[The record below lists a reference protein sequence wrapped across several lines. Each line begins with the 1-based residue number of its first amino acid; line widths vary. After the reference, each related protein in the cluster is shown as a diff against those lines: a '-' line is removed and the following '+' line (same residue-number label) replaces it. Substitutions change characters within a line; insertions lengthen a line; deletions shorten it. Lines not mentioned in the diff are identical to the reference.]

1 MGVIG
6 RWNSWK
12 KKCSLYQNLSNNSLG
27 KSMEIRLPHAT
38 VNISW
43 RDHISNR
50 DFPPVSI
57 SLQKR
62 RL

>member
-1 MGVIG
+1 MEFLEEEG
-6 RWNSWK
+6 
-12 KKCSLYQNLSNNSLG
+12 SLYQNLSNSSLG
-27 KSMEIRLPHAT
+27 KSMEIRLLHAT

-43 RDHISNR
+43 RDHMSNR
-50 DFPPVSI
+50 DFPPVSV